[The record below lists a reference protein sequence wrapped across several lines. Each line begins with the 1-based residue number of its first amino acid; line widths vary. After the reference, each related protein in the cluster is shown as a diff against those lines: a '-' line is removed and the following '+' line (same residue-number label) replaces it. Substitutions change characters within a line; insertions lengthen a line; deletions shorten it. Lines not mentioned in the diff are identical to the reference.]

1 MNNRIKNESD
11 RLLLDQLLQI
21 FPSYNDMWLR
31 DLLIDYWHGHNSF
44 VNACRD
50 LCLREQ
56 ILGLRLESVAI
67 AMRKKLMEDK

>member
-31 DLLIDYWHGHNSF
+31 DLLIDYWHGHKWQKWQLDEMMARS
-44 VNACRD
+44 
-50 LCLREQ
+50 
-56 ILGLRLESVAI
+56 
-67 AMRKKLMEDK
+67 